1 MRRSPPPTLKALQ
14 GLFAV
19 SVVLPLLAS
28 CGSKDET
35 AKAPALATPVEAVA
49 VSGPKAESLVSGT
62 GTLERR
68 REMALSFR
76 IGGVLTRMAVEAGD
90 SVRAGQTLAAIDP
103 ASLEARQQ
111 QTSADLE
118 RARRDVERDRTLFDK
133 GYVSRQRLDDRLSA
147 LKAAQ
152 AADSSTRFDR
162 RWAQLASPVSGVVLA
177 RNAQAGE
184 VVQPGQVVLKV
195 ADLTSPLVLRLPLS
209 ARDAGRVRVGDAARV
224 RVAEQGD
231 QVLNGTVTRI
241 GESADTRTGAV
252 TVEIELS
259 GRPDLRSG
267 QIASAELSVRRA
279 PDRTG
284 SFARIPAE
292 AVLEAEGARA
302 FVLRLDGGVARRTAV
317 GFGGFDGD
325 DALVSGLAD
334 GSQVITAGAG
344 FVGDGEKV
352 RMVDPAK
359 LPASPAGSQ

>member
-1 MRRSPPPTLKALQ
+1 MRRSSPPTLKALR
-14 GLFAV
+14 GLLVMSAT
-19 SVVLPLLAS
+19 LPLLAG
-28 CGSKDET
+28 CGGKDKT
-35 AKAPALATPVEAVA
+35 PKAQAPATPVEAVA
-49 VSGPKAESLVSGT
+49 VSGPKSEAQVSGT

-90 SVRAGQTLAAIDP
+90 SVRAGQALAAIDP
-103 ASLEARQQ
+103 ANLEARQQ

-147 LKAAQ
+147 LKAAE
-152 AADSSTRFDR
+152 AAYSSTSFDR
-162 RWAQLASPVSGVVLA
+162 RWAQLTSPVSGVVLA

-224 RVAEQGD
+224 RVAEMGEQA
-231 QVLNGTVTRI
+231 LNGTVTRL
-241 GESADTRTGAV
+241 GEAADTRTGAV

-267 QIASAELSVRRA
+267 QIASAELSVRTA
-279 PDRTG
+279 PERTG
-284 SFARIPAE
+284 AFARIPAE

-302 FVLRLDGGVARRTAV
+302 FVLRLDGGIARRTAV

-334 GSQVITAGAG
+334 GAQVITAGAG

-352 RMVDPAK
+352 RLVDPAK
-359 LPASPAGSQ
+359 LPSTTAGSR